1 MEMALLRILK
11 RFQPREKLNRVVM
24 KVTTKKSM
32 ENIKDWLKKNYKQV
46 IIVLVVCALGLFII
60 NQWLS
65 FQFKVELL
73 SSPCQLCKEMGYKC
87 QKYIPII
94 LNWSP

>member
-1 MEMALLRILK
+1 MNNMHLGDQSE
-11 RFQPREKLNRVVM
+11 QQ
-24 KVTTKKSM
+24 T
-32 ENIKDWLKKNYKQV
+32 IKDWIKNNYKQV

-73 SSPCQLCKEMGYKC
+73 SSPCQLCKKMGYRC
-87 QKYIPII
+87 QKYIPI
-94 LNWSP
+94 NWSDFKK

>member
-1 MEMALLRILK
+1 
-11 RFQPREKLNRVVM
+11 M
-24 KVTTKKSM
+24 KNMNNMHLGDQSEQQT
-32 ENIKDWLKKNYKQV
+32 IKDWLKKNYKQV